1 MKATSTMA
9 GLGRRPIPVRAG
21 VGLRAQH
28 HAEIVR
34 ERPGIAWFEA
44 HSENYFGAGGAALDA
59 LARVAEQYPLS
70 LHGVGLSLGSTDPL
84 DPQHLA
90 QLRQLVTGLRPALV
104 SEHVSWGSVGGRWMN
119 DLLPMPYTGEALRH
133 IAGRISQLQDWL
145 GRQVLV
151 ENVSSYLSFTG
162 PEMTEWE
169 FLARLVEESG
179 CGLLLD
185 INNIY
190 VSAMNHGFSAHDY
203 LRGVPRTAIQEMHL
217 AGHSVQRTDGVEI
230 RIDTHGAPVCAEVW
244 SLYADALAI
253 IGHVPTL
260 IEWDTDIPPLA
271 TLVAEAA
278 RADEFLEAR
287 HAAVA

>member
-1 MKATSTMA
+1 MA

-28 HAEIVR
+28 HAQVVR
-34 ERPGIAWFEA
+34 ERPDIAWFEA
-44 HSENYFGAGGAALDA
+44 HSENYFGSGGAALDA
-59 LARVAEQYPLS
+59 LARVAEQYPIS

-104 SEHVSWGSVGGRWMN
+104 SEHVSWGSIGGRWMN

-133 IAGRISQLQDWL
+133 IAGRIAQLQDWL

-151 ENVSSYLSFTG
+151 ENVSSYLGFTG

-169 FLARLVEESG
+169 FLARLVEECG

-203 LRGVPRTAIQEMHL
+203 LRGVPRAAIQEMHL